1 MPTLKEL
8 MTALKF
14 VSNWY
19 LLGLNLD
26 LRSSELA
33 TIEWNYPGDN
43 IRCTTEVLS
52 HWLEKTPFP
61 SWEAIVQA
69 LHLMEATA
77 TADTIHRRYVT
88 STATTEGMV

>member
-8 MTALKF
+8 MTALKY
-14 VSNWY
+14 VSNWH
-19 LLGLNLD
+19 LLGVNLD
-26 LRSSELA
+26 LHSSELA
-33 TIEWNYPGDN
+33 TIERQYHGDN
-43 IRCTTEVLS
+43 TRCKIEVLS